1 MTYQEALAARD
12 PLARFIDTQLDRF
25 TPGLDHTRAWNNAR
39 KLGMTAAQLGRLCAL
54 DPLTTRLQL
63 TA

>member
-1 MTYQEALAARD
+1 MSYQEALAAKD

-25 TPGLDHTRAWNNAR
+25 TPGLDHERAYTNAR
-39 KLGMTAAQLGRLCAL
+39 KLGLTAAQLGRLCAL
-54 DPLTTRLQL
+54 DPLTARLQL